1 MNLAPESSTPNHAA
15 AALAGPKRATA
26 KAGPAAPKRTS
37 AKAGFAMAALLVAI
51 AVMGIML
58 SVALP
63 TWSHMIR
70 REKEEELI
78 FRGNQYARAIN
89 LYGRRTTS
97 PVVPSIDMLIEQ
109 RLLRKKY
116 KDPLSPNK
124 DGEFQLLYA
133 QDQNAP
139 GRGSGSPPGSQP
151 GSPPGSP
158 NPPARGAGA
167 RGAGMS
173 GSAFPSTSGSIIGV
187 ASKNTGE
194 SIRIY
199 KGKQRYNEWQFTGVE
214 LSSTPGGGGQGG
226 PPGMPGGTGPRG
238 GPPGGPR
245 GGGSRTGPQGS
256 RMGGPQDPG
265 TTFTPIQILQ
275 ARAAKTASC
284 TAGRTSWII
293 VFSLV
298 GLTRLVRNT
307 TYKSRSG
314 SIHNDVPVNPVC
326 PNADADR

>member
-1 MNLAPESSTPNHAA
+1 
-15 AALAGPKRATA
+15 
-26 KAGPAAPKRTS
+26 
-37 AKAGFAMAALLVAI
+37 MAALLVAI
-51 AVMGIML
+51 AVMGVML

-133 QDQNAP
+133 QDQNAQ
-139 GRGSGSPPGSQP
+139 GRGSGSPLGSPP

-238 GPPGGPR
+238 GPPGDLVAEAHELDLKAPAWEAPQIPAAVHANLPTSFRPGPLR
-245 GGGSRTGPQGS
+245 LRRAP
-256 RMGGPQDPG
+256 PG
-265 TTFTPIQILQ
+265 
-275 ARAAKTASC
+275 ARAGSSC
-284 TAGRTSWII
+284 FLW
-293 VFSLV
+293 
-298 GLTRLVRNT
+298 
-307 TYKSRSG
+307 SG
-314 SIHNDVPVNPVC
+314 
-326 PNADADR
+326 